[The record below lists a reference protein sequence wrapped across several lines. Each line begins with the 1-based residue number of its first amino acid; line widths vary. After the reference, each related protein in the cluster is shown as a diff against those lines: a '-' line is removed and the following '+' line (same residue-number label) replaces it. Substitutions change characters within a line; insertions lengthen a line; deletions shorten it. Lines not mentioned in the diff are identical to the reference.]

1 MTFPIHHLSFLFL
14 VVALF
19 LPRIALLVTY
29 LENGLLEFHLTGL
42 LPPIMWLILPRVLVL
57 YIIYLDQGTS
67 GWFFLHLLALVLA
80 FSGGGTY
87 YRGRGRRRK
96 DL

>member
-1 MTFPIHHLSFLFL
+1 MNFPIHHLSFLFL

-29 LENGLLEFHLTGL
+29 LENGLTPFHLAGL

-57 YIIYLDQGTS
+57 YIIYLDQGVS
-67 GWFFLHLLALVLA
+67 GWFLLHTLALLLAY
-80 FSGGGTY
+80 SGGTTY
-87 YRGRGRRRK
+87 ANRRRTNYR
-96 DL
+96 